1 MNRKAT
7 FTVTIALMLLS
18 FPLVSMAGTPPCEL
32 QRVDAG
38 SDKQLYGKFGTS
50 VAMSDD
56 GDDFVVG
63 AAESIGDDDAV
74 GAAYVFHWNGSS
86 WTQQARL
93 TAPDGDAWDQ
103 FGSDVDISSNGDY
116 VVVGA
121 HQKGKSSYGYGEA
134 HVFSRSGSTWRHQ
147 QEITGNGAVHGCL
160 FGCSVAI
167 DSDGET
173 VIVGAKYD
181 GTSNPNDPPL
191 RKRGE
196 AYIYTRSGSTWTEQ
210 ANIYADDWDDADDGI
225 IFGAAV
231 DICGD
236 YVVVGAREADCDV
249 DDEGAVYI
257 FEWVDSAWDQIHKLE
272 ASDGGWQDW
281 FGFSVAVDEDANT
294 IVVGARQDD
303 DEGTD
308 AGAAYIFTKNI
319 LGDWS
324 QHDKVTASDGS
335 GGDHFG
341 RRVAIAADGFS
352 ILVGAPLTNIIMQGT
367 AFGKAYYYS
376 RGFSWSE
383 DFIIEADDKAK
394 EDQFGYDV
402 CMSSDGE
409 YGVITS
415 WRDDVGLFFDAG
427 SAYVEGL
434 TSTACP

>member
-1 MNRKAT
+1 
-7 FTVTIALMLLS
+7 
-18 FPLVSMAGTPPCEL
+18 MAGTPPCEL

-38 SDKQLYGKFGTS
+38 SDKQLYGGFGTS
-50 VAMSDD
+50 VAISDD
-56 GDDFVVG
+56 GDYFVVG
-63 AAESIGDDDAV
+63 AAETIDDDDAV

-86 WTQQARL
+86 WDQQARL
-93 TAPDGDAWDQ
+93 TAPDGEAWDQ
-103 FGSDVDISSNGDY
+103 FGSDVDISSDGDY
-116 VVVGA
+116 IVVGA
-121 HQKGKSSYGYGEA
+121 HQKGKVTYSYGEA
-134 HVFSRSGSTWRHQ
+134 HVFSRSGTTWSHQ
-147 QEITGNGAVHGCL
+147 QELTGNGAVNGSL

-181 GTSNPNDPPL
+181 GTTDHEDPPL
-191 RKRGE
+191 WKRGE

-236 YVVVGAREADCDV
+236 YVVVGAREADCDD

-257 FEWVDSAWDQIHKLE
+257 FKWENSAWDQKHKLYAE
-272 ASDGGWQDW
+272 YGDDQDW
-281 FGFSVAVDEDANT
+281 FGFSVAVDGDANT

-308 AGAAYIFTKNI
+308 AGAAYVFTKNI
-319 LGDWS
+319 LGVWS

-341 RRVAIAADGFS
+341 RRVAIASDGAS

-367 AFGKAYYYS
+367 DFGKAYYYS
-376 RGFSWSE
+376 RDTNSWSE

-394 EDQFGYDV
+394 EDQFGLDV
-402 CMSSDGE
+402 CMSADGE
-409 YGVITS
+409 YAVITS
-415 WRDDVGLFFDAG
+415 WKDDVGLFFNAG